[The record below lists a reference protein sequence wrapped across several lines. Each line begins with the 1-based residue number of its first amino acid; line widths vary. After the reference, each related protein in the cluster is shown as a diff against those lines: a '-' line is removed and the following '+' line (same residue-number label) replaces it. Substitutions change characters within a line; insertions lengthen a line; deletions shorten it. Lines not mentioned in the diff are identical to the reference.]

1 MLRLVAAERHL
12 GRVLTWE
19 ATGMSRIISLLTMF
33 AIVASCATTDPPRY
47 VKPNA
52 SLDDVRRDMVDCAKT
67 ALGREDD
74 PIIISAYPRVDRDA
88 VDQCMRAKGYALR
101 EGG

>member
-1 MLRLVAAERHL
+1 
-12 GRVLTWE
+12 
-19 ATGMSRIISLLTMF
+19 MF
-33 AIVASCATTDPPRY
+33 AIMASCATTDRPRH

-52 SLDDVRRDMVDCAKT
+52 SLDNVRRDMVDCAKT

-74 PIIISAYPRVDRDA
+74 PIIEISAYPRVDRDV

-101 EGG
+101 DAQRS